1 VLGLVWLLLI
11 SEPLASLCTSAA
23 TDVGAEAFADP
34 TKGLALP
41 FSDDFWV
48 LKTLCGAVI

>member
-1 VLGLVWLLLI
+1 VLGLARLLLT
-11 SEPLASLCTSAA
+11 SEPIASLYTSAA

-41 FSDDFWV
+41 FSDDF
-48 LKTLCGAVI
+48 